1 MSSYV
6 TSDDNGGFVIFSG
19 NKPWYSSKDNI
30 ESLNKAKVS
39 KVITKVRA
47 SAKNKRIIEFPF
59 FDELYQLETDPFWKD
74 VFDNAAQGK
83 FHRNFQYQNG
93 VITYKNR
100 SRNIEQQI
108 PKSPEE
114 AIIVLKKFFLN
125 NAGME
130 SPEDIKRKKEEENKI
145 FLEKE
150 DEEILWT
157 QIRSEKQKMIMI
169 SLYVEE
175 IGDKYSLSIED
186 RKGLLQNIKI
196 GILAGYLNS
205 DNIFLSGNS
214 IQKIEGLVFDE
225 DSKKIVIDKKVCSL
239 SKIKTKYVGDTLAQE
254 SGDYSNDDYKSKQT
268 NKQDLIKNWNRFIME
283 LEKKK
288 I

>member
-30 ESLNKAKVS
+30 ESLSKAKVS
-39 KVITKVRA
+39 KITTKVRA

-59 FDELYQLETDPFWKD
+59 FDELFQLETDPFWKD
-74 VFDNAAQGK
+74 IFDNAAQGK

-93 VITYKNR
+93 VMTYKNR

-130 SPEDIKRKKEEENKI
+130 SPEDLKRKKEEENKTFI
-145 FLEKE
+145 ER
-150 DEEILWT
+150 EEEEFLWT

-175 IGDKYSLSIED
+175 LGDKYSLSIED

-214 IQKIEGLVFDE
+214 IQKIEGLIYDR
-225 DSKKIVIDKKVCSL
+225 DSRKIIIDKKVCSL
-239 SKIKTKYVGDTLAQE
+239 TKIKTKYVGETLAQE
-254 SGDYSNDDYKSKQT
+254 SCDYSSEDFK
-268 NKQDLIKNWNRFIME
+268 NKQINKHDLIKNWNRFIIE

-288 I
+288 

>member
-30 ESLNKAKVS
+30 DSLSKSKVS
-39 KVITKVRA
+39 KNTTKVRA
-47 SAKNKRIIEFPF
+47 SAKNKRIVEFPF
-59 FDELYQLETDPFWKD
+59 FDELFQLETDPFWKD
-74 VFDNAAQGK
+74 IFDNAAQGK

-93 VITYKNR
+93 VMTYKNR

-114 AIIVLKKFFLN
+114 AIVVLKKFFLN

-130 SPEDIKRKKEEENKI
+130 SPDDIKRKKEEESKVFI
-145 FLEKE
+145 EKE
-150 DEEILWT
+150 EELLWT

-175 IGDKYSLSIED
+175 LGDKYSLSIED

-205 DNIFLSGNS
+205 ENISLSGNS
-214 IQKIEGLVFDE
+214 IQNIEGLIYDY
-225 DSKKIVIDKKVCSL
+225 DTKKIVIDKKVCSL
-239 SKIKTKYVGDTLAQE
+239 SKIKTKYVGDTLVQE
-254 SGDYSNDDYKSKQT
+254 SGDYSSEDFKNKQV
-268 NKQDLIKNWNRFIME
+268 NKQDLIKNWNRFIIE
-283 LEKKK
+283 LEKKR
-288 I
+288 